1 MKKILVVLE
10 KVKDYYSLHL
20 KSFVLT
26 IFFKNNYLK
35 QFTRVLFLK
44 IQDKINIPFS
54 FKSVTNLINYIK

>member
-44 IQDKINIPFS
+44 TQDKINIPFS